1 MLMVQRILF
10 AFLLAC
16 QAVQAMDYVTTAD
29 VDQALQYD
37 SLLPAGPYRKDIT
50 PPEQLL
56 GHPLGQRPV
65 SPEELLQ
72 AVKTWVKQ
80 SPRLKLETYGQTHE
94 GRPLVLVVVT
104 DPARMDQLDAVQ
116 QAMQRL
122 HDPEGLSDQEAES
135 LIAQTPAVAWM
146 AYSIH
151 GNESSGSD
159 AALALLYWLAAS
171 ESKEVEQ
178 LLSELVIVVD
188 PSMNPD
194 GRARFVQSMREFAG
208 QQPNVDHQSLQHRG
222 RWPYGRTNHY
232 WFDLNRDFIFGI
244 HPETVG
250 RIRAMNRWRPVFMI
264 DAHEQGAMDTYLF
277 APPREPINTRVHP
290 RIHRWLNRFSEAQ
303 ATAFD
308 ARAWPYFNGEWFEDL
323 YPGYSS
329 YIQFK
334 GTVHILYEQARL
346 HQDGIRGYNGRLTA
360 YAESVDHQF
369 TSSRVNL
376 ETLRKHRKAM
386 LADYLAEKR
395 EAISRDGPFAKT
407 AFAVLP
413 SANPARMKRFLHA
426 LDLQQFRYGWLD
438 KAITVRKA
446 RDTLNRLRER
456 VELPAGTL
464 VIPARQPD
472 ARLLMTMLEL
482 DTQISPE
489 VLKKEREG
497 IIRDGSSQMYDV
509 TAWNLGM
516 MYDLPLYQI
525 PRALEGK
532 AGPPAAARSPAFD
545 TQALAWIIPNRSDA
559 LPVIGARLMQAG
571 VVLRRIAEAG
581 ELGGQ
586 SFPAGSLAVTRHD
599 QHGEDWL
606 DTVRAVA
613 AESEL
618 PFLPTRS
625 GLGAEDLPDIGGER
639 FQLLYPPRIGLLVD
653 EQTDDTDAG
662 AIRWLL
668 DTQLQLRHSLLN
680 LAEVSGLDLR
690 SYNVLLLPQRSG
702 KLRKSTLKVLK
713 TWVEQGGTLIATG
726 RSSGSLL
733 AAGEKWLKTRALPKA
748 LDKPQSA
755 RNSLHRQWL
764 LQTGVKIDPNILA
777 RPWIETVEYPWERG
791 KLSLYSS
798 QQAREKDRWL
808 KRFMPQGAFVAA
820 AADTRHWLADGLEP
834 QLPLLVSR
842 GPVLI
847 PPEEAET
854 VVRLGVLENDSQA
867 AEQAL
872 LWTAVPDKQRLRMRL
887 SGLLWPEAALRLAAS
902 AWLVREDHGH
912 GQVILFA
919 QPPAFRGST
928 LAGLR
933 ALANAI
939 VLGPGLGTE
948 GEPVLP

>member
-1 MLMVQRILF
+1 MLKRMLF
-10 AFLLAC
+10 ACLLAG
-16 QAVQAMDYVTTAD
+16 QVAQAMDFVTTQQ
-29 VDQALQYD
+29 VDQALRDYP
-37 SLLPAGPYRKDIT
+37 LLPAGPYRQDIT

-56 GHPLGQRPV
+56 GHPLGQRPA
-65 SPEELLQ
+65 SPEELMQ
-72 AVKTWVKQ
+72 AVETWVRQ

-94 GRPLVLVVVT
+94 GRPLVLVVAT
-104 DPARMDQLDAVQ
+104 DPTRMDQLDTVQ
-116 QAMQRL
+116 TAMQRL
-122 HDPEGLSDQEAES
+122 HDPEGLGEREAEQ
-135 LIAQTPAVAWM
+135 LIEQTPAVAWM

-171 ESKEVEQ
+171 ESEDVHQ
-178 LLSELVIVVD
+178 LLRELVIVID

-208 QQPNVDHQSLQHRG
+208 RQPNLDHQSLQHQG

-277 APPREPINTRVHP
+277 APPREPINAQVHP
-290 RIHRWLNRFSEAQ
+290 RIHRWLNRFAEEQ
-303 ATAFD
+303 AAAFD

-395 EAISRDGPFAKT
+395 EAIRRDGPFAKT
-407 AFAVLP
+407 SFAVLP
-413 SANPARMKRFLHA
+413 SANPARLQRFLHA
-426 LDLQQFRYGWLD
+426 LDLQEFRYGWLN
-438 KAITVRKA
+438 KAVTVRKA
-446 RDTLNRLRER
+446 RDTLGRELDR

-482 DTQISPE
+482 DTVIRPE

-497 IIRDGSSQMYDV
+497 VIRDGSSQMYDV

-516 MYDLPLYQI
+516 MYDLPLLQL
-525 PRALEGK
+525 PRALEGQAGRPVMAEK
-532 AGPPAAARSPAFD
+532 AAFD
-545 TQALAWIIPNRSDA
+545 AQALAWIIPNRSDE
-559 LPVIGARLMQAG
+559 LPVIAARLMQAG
-571 VVLRRIAEAG
+571 VVVRRIAEAG

-586 SFPAGSLAVTRHD
+586 AFPAGSLAVTRHD
-599 QHGEDWL
+599 QRQPGWEKR
-606 DTVRAVA
+606 VQ
-613 AESEL
+613 AEAKTSTL
-618 PFLPTRS
+618 PFLPTHS

-653 EQTDDTDAG
+653 ERTDDTDAG

-680 LAEVSGLDLR
+680 LAEVSALDLR

-702 KLRKSTLKVLK
+702 SLPKSTIQALK
-713 TWVEQGGTLIATG
+713 TWVEQGGTLIASG
-726 RSSGSLL
+726 NSSGSLL

-764 LQTGVKIDPNILA
+764 LQTGVNIDAQALS
-777 RPWIETVEYPWERG
+777 RPWVEPVQYPWERG
-791 KLSLYSS
+791 KLTLYSS
-798 QQAREKDRWL
+798 TQAREKDRWL

-820 AADTRHWLADGLEP
+820 TADRHHWLADGLEA

-847 PPEEAET
+847 PPETAEA
-854 VVRLGVLENDSQA
+854 VVRLGVLEKDDKVTS
-867 AEQAL
+867 QAL
-872 LWTAVPDKQRLRMRL
+872 LWTAVPKQYRLRMRV
-887 SGLLWPEAALRLAAS
+887 SGLLWPEASLRLAGS
-902 AWLVREDHGH
+902 AWLLREGHGM

-939 VLGPGLGTE
+939 VLGPGLGAQ